1 MRMKKLVLLTVL
13 IIIFGCNK
21 DNANIESNIDGQ
33 YIGTFERN
41 GNTSNVKL
49 DLINGE
55 YSGESEIVKFPAIC
69 NGSYIISSDLIKFE
83 NQCAWTAE
91 FDWSLILSESWNY
104 TFENNIL
111 TMVKSNG
118 DKYILIKQE

>member
-13 IIIFGCNK
+13 IIIFGCIK
-21 DNANIESNIDGQ
+21 DIANIESNIDGQ

-55 YSGESEIVKFPAIC
+55 YSGESEIPR
-69 NGSYIISSDLIKFE
+69 YL
-83 NQCAWTAE
+83 
-91 FDWSLILSESWNY
+91 
-104 TFENNIL
+104 
-111 TMVKSNG
+111 
-118 DKYILIKQE
+118 